1 MGTGTQMIAIKRE
14 LPVKTLPE
22 FIAYAKANPGKLNFT
37 VAGTQNISHLAPVLL
52 FARAGIDLVMVPA
65 KGEPQAV
72 SDLISG
78 QVDLYFGNSSSL
90 LPHINSDKIRLIAV
104 GTAQRIAAAPDI
116 PTVAE
121 TLPGFEFSS
130 WNGFLAP
137 AGTPEPII
145 TAVRNEITALA
156 KSPEI
161 SERLTKLGIVPG
173 GLTQGADRGGVQEG
187 PRILRRRDQGRGHR
201 AAAIAT
207 RGNASV
213 TPAQRLREL
222 LAQPNVEIMPG
233 CYDAL
238 SAKLVAD
245 AGYKVTFMSGFA
257 VSAARL
263 GLPDTGLISFTEMLD
278 SLRNCCA
285 AAGKV
290 PLIGDGDTGYGNAL
304 NVQRTVIE
312 YARAGAACV
321 MIEDQVSPKKC
332 GHTRGKQVISREEAR
347 MKIRAAVDAR
357 ADADILIMARTD
369 ARAVHGFDEALARCK
384 DFEAEGA
391 DIIFFEAPETEDE
404 MRALLRGDD
413 EALHGE
419 HGAAAAR
426 RRSCRP
432 RNCRRSATSSRS
444 IR

>member
-1 MGTGTQMIAIKRE
+1 MA
-14 LPVKTLPE
+14 
-22 FIAYAKANPGKLNFT
+22 
-37 VAGTQNISHLAPVLL
+37 
-52 FARAGIDLVMVPA
+52 
-65 KGEPQAV
+65 
-72 SDLISG
+72 
-78 QVDLYFGNSSSL
+78 
-90 LPHINSDKIRLIAV
+90 
-104 GTAQRIAAAPDI
+104 
-116 PTVAE
+116 
-121 TLPGFEFSS
+121 
-130 WNGFLAP
+130 
-137 AGTPEPII
+137 
-145 TAVRNEITALA
+145 
-156 KSPEI
+156 
-161 SERLTKLGIVPG
+161 
-173 GLTQGADRGGVQEG
+173 
-187 PRILRRRDQGRGHR
+187 
-201 AAAIAT
+201 
-207 RGNASV
+207 V

-245 AGYKVTFMSGFA
+245 AGYKITFMSGFA

-304 NVQRTVIE
+304 NVQRTVVE

-369 ARAVHGFDEALARCK
+369 ARAVHGFDEALARCR

-391 DIIFFEAPETEDE
+391 DIIFFEAPENEDE
-404 MRALLRGDD
+404 MRRFCGTMKQPCMANMVPGGKTPILPPAKLQEVGYKLALYPVMLLSSAITAMQSTLAALRPDSKTPQPPAISFTDLQSVVGFPDYW
-413 EALHGE
+413 
-419 HGAAAAR
+419 
-426 RRSCRP
+426 
-432 RNCRRSATSSRS
+432 SRET
-444 IR
+444 RYQAKE